1 MFYVTW
7 DTPPES
13 KQRRRLQLASEL
25 WSDPLNTQNVSEGA
39 EVVAKLDGFREI
51 RGTCFSS
58 ILFPPVKKDMARLES
73 EIKLITFVVA
83 NSTLIFSSMKMNLNV
98 DFVSYLPV
106 QLLDNIHGGG
116 LLPTKLKVSESSFQ
130 AKSYEHF
137 SEVASQLHV
146 SARRSSS
153 QEITCL
159 PPRWAAQRRAYLS
172 DHNVKEILLSL
183 LRSTKSDSFDMND
196 EAELANMLQKSL
208 KGKRYLIV
216 LDDMWKTE
224 AWDVV
229 RLCFPSENKGSGIL
243 LTTRNI
249 EVAHDAGTENLS
261 LHMDLMGPDESWNL
275 FKSVAFAN
283 EALPS
288 EFETIGKKIAEK
300 CHGLPLTI
308 LVVAGLGFECA
319 VRLKSTGTCQ
329 GGWGSSQYGSFNFLW
344 PFGWTNKRNGVNGAF
359 SGQICVL
366 LPAVLGVVQGSKRA
380 VG

>member
-1 MFYVTW
+1 MAKTTLANEVYNDACIRSHFDVCACATI
-7 DTPPES
+7 
-13 KQRRRLQLASEL
+13 LQ
-25 WSDPLNTQNVSEGA
+25 Q
-39 EVVAKLDGFREI
+39 
-51 RGTCFSS
+51 
-58 ILFPPVKKDMARLES
+58 
-73 EIKLITFVVA
+73 
-83 NSTLIFSSMKMNLNV
+83 
-98 DFVSYLPV
+98 
-106 QLLDNIHGGG
+106 
-116 LLPTKLKVSESSFQ
+116 
-130 AKSYEHF
+130 
-137 SEVASQLHV
+137 
-146 SARRSSS
+146 
-153 QEITCL
+153 
-159 PPRWAAQRRAYLS
+159 
-172 DHNVKEILLSL
+172 HNVKEILLSL

-319 VRLKSTGTCQ
+319 
-329 GGWGSSQYGSFNFLW
+329 
-344 PFGWTNKRNGVNGAF
+344 TNW
-359 SGQICVL
+359 
-366 LPAVLGVVQGSKRA
+366 
-380 VG
+380 